1 MEWVVRPVRSG
12 ELTPKALRQ
21 RAQEFA
27 KLASEARDTVVFEE
41 LRKLAVE
48 YEAQA
53 ARLEQR
59 HPVVAGAPAD

>member
-1 MEWVVRPVRSG
+1 MEWVVRPVRTG
-12 ELTPKALRQ
+12 ELTPNALRQ

-41 LRKLAVE
+41 LRKLARE

-53 ARLEQR
+53 DRLER
-59 HPVVAGAPAD
+59 LNPVVTGAPAI